1 MNFCSNCG
9 EITVIM
15 VPDGDNRERNVC
27 RNCGTIHYENPRII
41 AGCIVL
47 NNNKVLLCRR
57 AIEPRIGLWTVPA
70 GFMEN
75 GETVAEAALRE
86 TWEEARTEPI
96 LDKLY
101 MVTSIPRINQVYMLY
116 LAFLAKEKHDP
127 GPESLET
134 RFFSLEEIPWN
145 NLAFNTVQQS
155 LQFLKNDLDK
165 KSFSFHANDH
175 KNF

>member
-1 MNFCSNCG
+1 MK
-9 EITVIM
+9 EIFNIKKPLLLFVTLITFTNIGYASFPVHAETIIPIDTLK
-15 VPDGDNRERNVC
+15 PDTNKVVKKETTEEYHLRMEKQGFDIESCVC
-27 RNCGTIHYENPRII
+27 ESCRDGK
-41 AGCIVL
+41 IVL

-101 MVTSIPRINQVYMLY
+101 MVTSIPRINQVYKNTLHRLAWKVTVLTQYEEY
-116 LAFLAKEKHDP
+116 LTFYE
-127 GPESLET
+127 
-134 RFFSLEEIPWN
+134 
-145 NLAFNTVQQS
+145 
-155 LQFLKNDLDK
+155 
-165 KSFSFHANDH
+165 
-175 KNF
+175 